1 MSALHEYRCPECRKL
16 LFKGLLVGGA
26 IEIKCARCAV
36 LRTIEGTN
44 EDVFLCYKD
53 ACPNR
58 VTRDV
63 LLAHDLRSG
72 P

>member
-1 MSALHEYRCPECRKL
+1 MSLLQEYRCPECHKL

-26 IEIKCARCAV
+26 IEIKCGRCAV

-44 EDVFLCYKD
+44 EDVLLCYKG

-63 LLAHDLRSG
+63 ALAQDTGRG